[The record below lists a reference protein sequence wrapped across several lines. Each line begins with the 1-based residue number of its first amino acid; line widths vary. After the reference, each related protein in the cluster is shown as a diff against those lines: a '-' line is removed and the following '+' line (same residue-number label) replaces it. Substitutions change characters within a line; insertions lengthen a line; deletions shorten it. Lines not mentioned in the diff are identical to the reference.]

1 MQLQRDRAESS
12 FRSKLLLLVSPL
24 LLMWVLECANFL
36 AGGALDQFGIAPR
49 ASSGL
54 YGIFFAPFLHAGFA
68 HLIANTPPYL
78 ILGWLVVQRRN
89 SEFVWVSL
97 IAAVIS
103 GIGAWIV
110 APGDTLHVGASGVIF
125 GYLGFLLS
133 RGYFER
139 SLSSILLS
147 IIIGAMY
154 GSLLWGMLPGQS
166 GISWQGHMFGFTGGV
181 IAARMLARNNANEVV
196 RG

>member
-1 MQLQRDRAESS
+1 M
-12 FRSKLLLLVSPL
+12 PL
-24 LLMWVLECANFL
+24 ILMWVLECANFL
-36 AGGALDQFGIAPR
+36 AGGALGQFGIAPR
-49 ASSGL
+49 SASGL
-54 YGIFFAPFLHAGFA
+54 YGIFFAPFLHASFA

-97 IAAVIS
+97 IAAVVA
-103 GIGAWIV
+103 GIGTWSV
-110 APGDTLHVGASGVIF
+110 APADTLHVGASGVIF

-147 IIIGAMY
+147 IVIGAIY

-166 GISWQGHMFGFTGGV
+166 GISWQGHLFGFTGGV
-181 IAARMLARNNANEVV
+181 IAARMLARNNASEEV
-196 RG
+196 RAR